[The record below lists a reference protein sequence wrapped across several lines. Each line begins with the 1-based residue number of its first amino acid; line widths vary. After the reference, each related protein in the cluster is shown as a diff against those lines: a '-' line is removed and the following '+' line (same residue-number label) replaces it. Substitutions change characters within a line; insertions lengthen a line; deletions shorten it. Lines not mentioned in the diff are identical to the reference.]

1 MGPIIPAKL
10 IGHTKNF
17 KLKKVKRKHFKK
29 FLATVFSDPLIY
41 KSVLI
46 SNGLISAAVLHHGD
60 SRNLP
65 PPPDI
70 VFVCFSDLVKPSNN
84 WNKKFGFSPTKRYNT
99 VKGKLVCKKKIETI
113 FKLALNYTNFLLY
126 INLYIKP
133 FLID

>member
-1 MGPIIPAKL
+1 MVIQE
-10 IGHTKNF
+10 
-17 KLKKVKRKHFKK
+17 
-29 FLATVFSDPLIY
+29 IY
-41 KSVLI
+41 P
-46 SNGLISAAVLHHGD
+46 
-60 SRNLP
+60 P

-133 FLID
+133 FFDWLILFVDKSNFFIGFVIKLFETNILF

>member
-46 SNGLISAAVLHHGD
+46 SNGLSSGRHAGFCISVRVHYDSFVSKVIQYFVVLLLVI
-60 SRNLP
+60 SLSSLSFSFFVTLSSPR
-65 PPPDI
+65 
-70 VFVCFSDLVKPSNN
+70 VF
-84 WNKKFGFSPTKRYNT
+84 
-99 VKGKLVCKKKIETI
+99 
-113 FKLALNYTNFLLY
+113 
-126 INLYIKP
+126 
-133 FLID
+133 